1 MSIATN
7 LLAIK
12 KTIPSNVTLV
22 AVTKTKSIAEIMEA
36 YMAGQRDFGENKIQE
51 MTVKYEQLPKDIRW
65 HMIGHLQSNK
75 IKYMAKFV
83 HLIHGVDKFSTL
95 IEIDKQAKK
104 HNRIIDCLL
113 QIHIAQE
120 ETKFG
125 FSYDEITSILNH
137 NEVQLLQNIKI
148 IGFMGMATFTDNEDQ
163 IRSEFQTLSQY
174 YNQLKIQFPQFTT
187 LSIGMSSDYEIAIST
202 GSTIIRVG
210 SAIFGN
216 R

>member
-1 MSIATN
+1 MSIKQN
-7 LLAIK
+7 LQEIQK
-12 KTIPSNVTLV
+12 SIPSTVTLV
-22 AVTKTKSIAEIMEA
+22 AVTKTKSVTEIMEA
-36 YMAGQRDFGENKIQE
+36 YNVGHRDFGENKIQE

-104 HNRIIDCLL
+104 HNRIINCLL

>member
-104 HNRIIDCLL
+104 HNRIINCLL